1 MAKIIIVENTV
12 KALELL
18 REAGMETR
26 MDDIVDEE
34 FSSVLPI
41 EEVQ

>member
-18 REAGMETR
+18 RESGMEAR